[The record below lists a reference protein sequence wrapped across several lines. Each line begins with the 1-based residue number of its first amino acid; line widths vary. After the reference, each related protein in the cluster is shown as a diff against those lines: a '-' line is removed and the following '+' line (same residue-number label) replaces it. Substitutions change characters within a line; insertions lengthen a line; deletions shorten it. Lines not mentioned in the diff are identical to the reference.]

1 MKMIGPVIEASSL
14 TKRYKGTLALD
25 NVSFRIK
32 EGEIVGLVGKNGAGK
47 TTLLRCLT
55 GIVKPTSGSVSIL
68 GVDDPK
74 GLIKVRGEM
83 AAMIETPALY
93 SDLSGYDNLMCRALL
108 MGKKGE
114 EAKTT
119 VNSLLNFVGLS
130 AIGDNRRPSKNY
142 SLGMKQ
148 RLGIA
153 IALVGDPKILIL
165 DEPTNG
171 LDPEGIK
178 QIRELLLRVNR
189 EKEATIIVSS
199 HILSELSKFAS
210 SYLFIDKGRLIKQ
223 VTATEMERKEGKALN
238 LSTSDDVRALLIL
251 RANHY
256 SAFMSG
262 DSLIINGLSEPSIP
276 LNLLYASGITLKKL
290 KEESNDLEKYFVS
303 LVGDLK

>member
-1 MKMIGPVIEASSL
+1 MKLIGPALEASSL

-25 NVSFRIK
+25 NVSFQIK
-32 EGEIVGLVGKNGAGK
+32 QGEIVGLVGKNGAGK

-55 GIVKPTSGSVSIL
+55 GLAKPSGGSVSIM

-74 GLIKVRGEM
+74 GLVKIRKEM
-83 AAMIETPALY
+83 AAMVETPALY
-93 SDLSGYDNLMCRALL
+93 ADMSGYDNLMCRALL

-114 EAKTT
+114 EAKTCVT
-119 VNSLLNFVGLS
+119 SLLSFVGLS
-130 AIGDNRRPSKNY
+130 SIGDNRRPSKNY
-142 SLGMKQ
+142 SLGMRQ

-153 IALVGDPKILIL
+153 ISLVGDPKILIL

-178 QIRELLLRVNR
+178 QIRELLLKVNR

-199 HILSELSKFAS
+199 HILSELSKFAT

-223 VTATEMERKEGKALN
+223 VSANEMERKEGKALN
-238 LSTSDDVRALLIL
+238 LSTSDDAKAILIL

-262 DSLIINGLSEPSIP
+262 DSLIINGLLEPSAA
-276 LNLLYASGITLKKL
+276 LNLLYANGITLKKL

-303 LVGDLK
+303 LLGDLK